1 MATEIPIVKK
11 PQNSLVRPLTAFL
24 QRFHL
29 LLFFIFVVGCL
40 STAVV
45 LLNKTLIESSEEP
58 GTSSINAGS
67 IDQATLER
75 IQSLHSSSEPS
86 PAPAMPAGRVN
97 PFSE

>member
-1 MATEIPIVKK
+1 MATDIPTVKK
-11 PQNSLVRPLTAFL
+11 PQNSLVRPLTSFL

-40 STAVV
+40 ATAVV
-45 LLNKTLIESSEEP
+45 LLNKTLIESAEEP
-58 GTSSINAGS
+58 GTSSIDAGS

-75 IQSLHSSSEPS
+75 IQSLHTSNQPS
-86 PAPAMPAGRVN
+86 PPPALPAGRVN